1 MGVRVLLSM
10 IVAAAATAP
19 CWAGEGDASRGSAY
33 ATAMCAS
40 CHSVTAD
47 KTASP
52 NTEAPPFRD
61 TKLSSAEAL
70 AKFFNTTHPNT
81 SRLLKDAQA
90 EDIFSYIA
98 TLKAAG
104 GE

>member
-1 MGVRVLLSM
+1 MGIRVLLST
-10 IVAAAATAP
+10 IVVAAAAAP

-33 ATAMCAS
+33 ATAMCGS

-47 KTASP
+47 KAASP
-52 NTEAPPFRD
+52 NAEAPPFRE
-61 TKLSSAEAL
+61 TKLSSAEEL
-70 AKFFNTTHPNT
+70 VKFFNTTHPNT

-98 TLKAAG
+98 TLKAAAR
-104 GE
+104 E